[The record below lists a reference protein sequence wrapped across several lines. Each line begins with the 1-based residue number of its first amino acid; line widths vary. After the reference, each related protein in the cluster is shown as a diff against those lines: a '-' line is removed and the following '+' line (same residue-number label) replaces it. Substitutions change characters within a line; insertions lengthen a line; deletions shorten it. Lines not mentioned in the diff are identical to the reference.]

1 MLWCLFTMLYF
12 MRVLTRK
19 RMGIGLSI
27 YIGSLLLKISASMKT
42 TFQLSRTVI
51 GVRSLL
57 SVSNRI
63 PARVLL

>member
-1 MLWCLFTMLYF
+1 MLWCLFAKLYF
-12 MRVLTRK
+12 TRILTKK

-57 SVSNRI
+57 SVSSRI
-63 PARVLL
+63 PAKVLL